1 MIDAESP
8 SEDLAPDG
16 APADDVAAAVHRIVV
31 AQLGLA
37 APPDGEELAARLDSV
52 QRMSL
57 VVAIEDHFQVC
68 FSPEDDER
76 ARSLSDVV
84 AIVQELLRDSPG

>member
-1 MIDAESP
+1 M
-8 SEDLAPDG
+8 L
-16 APADDVAAAVHRIVV
+16 

-37 APPDGEELAARLDSV
+37 APPEGDELAARLDSV

-76 ARSLSDVV
+76 ARSLNDLV
-84 AIVQELLRDSPG
+84 AIVQEHLLAASG